1 MNPLARLSP
10 ALYTALSGLAVVGVP
25 VPVYEHSVPADTR
38 FYVLLSEPAILASG
52 GRPGCRSW
60 RCEVVVQVITRFASD
75 TMSSVPANEVAEQVL
90 LRLDGVALP
99 LPEHWQCMPG
109 QLLPIDDGPTPAADM
124 PQQVVR
130 RLRLRWEV
138 YCHAPAGLVV
148 PEPEPLPLPGDHK
161 RLFQRSFLILHLF

>member
-10 ALYTALSGLAVVGVP
+10 ALYAALSGLAVAGVA
-25 VPVYEHSVPADTR
+25 VPVYEHSVPADAR
-38 FYVLLSEPAILASG
+38 FYVLLSAPAILAAG

-60 RCEVVVQVITRFASD
+60 RCEVVVQAITRFASD
-75 TMSSVPANEVAEQVL
+75 KLTSVPANELAEQVL

-99 LPEHWQCMPG
+99 LPEGWQCMPG
-109 QLLPIDDGPTPAADM
+109 QLMPADEGAPPAADT

-138 YCHAPAGLVV
+138 YCHAPATVVAPVTTAPPRETPGFLAALRGYFQGL
-148 PEPEPLPLPGDHK
+148 
-161 RLFQRSFLILHLF
+161 F